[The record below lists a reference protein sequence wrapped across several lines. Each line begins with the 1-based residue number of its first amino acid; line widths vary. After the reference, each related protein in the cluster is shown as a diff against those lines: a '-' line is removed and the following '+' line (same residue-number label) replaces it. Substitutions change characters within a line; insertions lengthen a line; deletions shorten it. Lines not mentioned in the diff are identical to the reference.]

1 MAGIKIKRNDTVEV
15 IAGKD
20 KGKRGRVLRVMADR
34 NRLLVEHVMMIKKH
48 VKPNP
53 QRNIKGGIAE
63 QESSIHVSNVMLVDG
78 EGNKTR
84 VGSRSRRRQAGSS
97 LKGKRQRDSREEE
110 VSNGSQEFEFQ
121 LTRFTPRIGKRVQ
134 SPLRRPWRKRS
145 KIMAARFRE
154 KYVTEIRPA
163 IAKELGITNAMAI
176 PKLEKIV
183 INMGLGEATQNVKIM
198 DPLVADLAFD
208 RRSEACHHQG
218 KEVDRSLQGARGHAD
233 RRDGYSAR

>member
-20 KGKRGRVLRVMADR
+20 KGKRGRVLRVIADK

-84 VGSRSRRRQAGSS
+84 VGIKSEGDNRVR
-97 LKGKRQRDSREEE
+97 
-110 VSNGSQEFEFQ
+110 VSKVSGN
-121 LTRFTPRIGKRVQ
+121 TIP
-134 SPLRRPWRKRS
+134 
-145 KIMAARFRE
+145 E
-154 KYVTEIRPA
+154 K
-163 IAKELGITNAMAI
+163 K
-176 PKLEKIV
+176 K
-183 INMGLGEATQNVKIM
+183 
-198 DPLVADLAFD
+198 
-208 RRSEACHHQG
+208 
-218 KEVDRSLQGARGHAD
+218 
-233 RRDGYSAR
+233 